1 MSGRPAS
8 FPPAE
13 TAIARPLGAL
23 RFEIPVESGE
33 RITVALSDSS
43 RPRLARVF
51 GAALRDSL
59 TAPGVVCTP
68 TKVRVHV
75 DQLRRFL
82 HFLDAADEAV
92 DTVAMIEPALFD
104 RYEVWL
110 KRNTYAGAIHR
121 RHLLSRPILL
131 LRRIEEQE
139 PGTLPSAL
147 LPRLTYL
154 SLDPYKNSR
163 PRDAYSGAVA
173 TSIRRAAR
181 KQVVEAARRIISEG
195 NLPPPPADL
204 HPRVQELYQLVV
216 EAIDRD
222 GWAASKNPTF
232 DSMRQRAIYYGAA
245 RRRDLSCP
253 ATHARFYLTAVDVVA
268 FIILLS
274 LGTGL
279 EIECLRELKADCLK
293 NPAKGFIDVAYF
305 KRRSQGAEW
314 KTIRVRDGGAT
325 TPGGLVRLAIRLTAR
340 ARRRLDTDRLWVWGC
355 IHGLIGGM
363 TRTNFMPRY
372 FVRQYG
378 LVDEQGRALRLE
390 LSRLRKTYKAEW
402 YVKTGGQ
409 LETFAQGHSVEVAAE
424 HYADIP
430 ALKGVHEA
438 TIAAALDDALAATR
452 AAPDPEPRVVTPKE
466 EAAIRLD
473 PGGSDLPGGLAGEAI
488 APFLDGAQD
497 LWLAACAGFYDSPF
511 AARGDACPSP
521 FWSCLDCSNAVIT
534 ARKLPALIS
543 FLAFTV
549 AQRESLAE
557 ADWEA
562 KFGRA
567 HRRIRE
573 QILPAFPKAVVTA
586 ARIAADAT
594 PGIIYLPPEASA
606 T

>member
-1 MSGRPAS
+1 VSGRRAS

-13 TAIARPLGAL
+13 TAMPRPLGAL

-33 RITVALSDSS
+33 RVTVTLSDSS
-43 RPRLARVF
+43 RPRLARAF

-68 TKVRVHV
+68 AKVRTHV
-75 DQLRRFL
+75 DELRRFL
-82 HFLDAADEAV
+82 HFLDAAGEAV
-92 DTVAMIEPALFD
+92 DTVAMIEPTLLD
-104 RYEVWL
+104 RYEAWL
-110 KRNTYAGAIHR
+110 KRNTYAGAIFR

-131 LRRIEEQE
+131 LRWMEELE
-139 PGTLPSAL
+139 PGSLPSAL
-147 LPRLTYL
+147 LPRLAYL

-163 PRDAYSGAVA
+163 SRDAYSGAVA
-173 TSIRRAAR
+173 ASIRRAAR
-181 KQVVEAARRIISEG
+181 KQVVEAARRIALEAK
-195 NLPPPPADL
+195 LPTPPDDL
-204 HPRVQELYQLVV
+204 HPRVQERYQLLI

-222 GWAASKNPTF
+222 GWVASKDPLF
-232 DSMRQRAIYYGAA
+232 DNMRQRAIYYGAS
-245 RRRDLSCP
+245 RRVDLSCP

-293 NPAKGFIDVAYF
+293 NPAKGFVDISYF
-305 KRRSQGAEW
+305 KRRAHGAEW
-314 KTIRVRDGGAT
+314 KTVRIRDGGAT

-363 TRTNFMPRY
+363 TRANFMPRY

-378 LVDEQGRALRLE
+378 LVDDQGRALHLE

-402 YVKTGGQ
+402 YVKTSGQ

-438 TIAAALDDALAATR
+438 TIAAALEDALAATR
-452 AAPDPEPRVVTPKE
+452 PAPDPEPRIVTPKQ
-466 EAAIRLD
+466 EATIRLD
-473 PGGSDLPGGLAGEAI
+473 PGGNDLPGTLPREAI
-488 APFLDGAQD
+488 VPFLDGAQD
-497 LWLAACAGFYDSPF
+497 LWLAGCASFYDSPF
-511 AARGDACPSP
+511 AAKGDACPSP

-534 ARKLPALIS
+534 ARKLPALIA
-543 FLAFTV
+543 FLAFTI

-557 ADWEA
+557 ADWET

-567 HRRIRE
+567 HRRIRD
-573 QILPAFPKAVVTA
+573 QILPAFPKAVVAA
-586 ARIAADAT
+586 ARMEAEAA